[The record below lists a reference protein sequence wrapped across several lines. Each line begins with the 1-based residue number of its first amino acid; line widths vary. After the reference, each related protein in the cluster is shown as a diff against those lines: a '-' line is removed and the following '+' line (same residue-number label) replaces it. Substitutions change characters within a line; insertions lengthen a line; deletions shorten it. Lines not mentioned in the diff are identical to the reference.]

1 VKFEKNERT
10 AQRENVLL
18 FRTRFFGVRDAP
30 KTRHEQQQATTTMR
44 GYKQQ

>member
-1 VKFEKNERT
+1 LKKTKGRL
-10 AQRENVLL
+10 QREKR

-44 GYKQQ
+44 GYKEQ